1 MGWSWP
7 RLLARRIGGHPILLS
22 RGLYHGGAVG
32 SVDLIDCPEVRLL
45 DFAVVATALPH
56 GQTAIRS
63 HPTERHVLK
72 VKGIV

>member
-7 RLLARRIGGHPILLS
+7 RLLARRIRSSQILS

-45 DFAVVATALPH
+45 DFALWPRRCPH
-56 GQTAIRS
+56 GHTAIRS
-63 HPTERHVLK
+63 IRLKCVAK